1 MDGKEYWRKSLV
13 LRPAEVTETFRI
25 EQDGISGMSRWKGAT
40 KRHPTTR
47 WRSKCVT
54 HNDVV
59 SLENILKLPF
69 VCQNMKPQ
77 ERFDYRENFYGFS
90 SVLSSKIYRL
100 RCKPTLV
107 KNVLDFQCQV
117 YSNFEQ
123 CDSYHVEISDRWNE
137 MFRASRAKKKLTDII
152 SKDNDRQFHNYWTN
166 YLFQRLQVCT

>member
-1 MDGKEYWRKSLV
+1 MGGKEYWRKSLV

-77 ERFDYRENFYGFS
+77 ERFDYHENFYG
-90 SVLSSKIYRL
+90 LSSGFIIKNIHTYTCITCIVYVCIKMQTNLSKKRSGL
-100 RCKPTLV
+100 PMSSLFKLWTMWLISCRNKWSL
-107 KNVLDFQCQV
+107 KWNVL
-117 YSNFEQ
+117 
-123 CDSYHVEISDRWNE
+123 
-137 MFRASRAKKKLTDII
+137 
-152 SKDNDRQFHNYWTN
+152 
-166 YLFQRLQVCT
+166 

>member
-1 MDGKEYWRKSLV
+1 MGGKEYWRKSLV

-25 EQDGISGMSRWKGAT
+25 EQDGISGMSRWKGTT

-77 ERFDYRENFYGFS
+77 ERFDYHENFYGFS
-90 SVLSSKIYRL
+90 SVFLIKNIQIKMQTNLSKKRSGLPMSSLFKLWTMWLISCRNKWSL
-100 RCKPTLV
+100 KW
-107 KNVLDFQCQV
+107 NVLWPHAC
-117 YSNFEQ
+117 
-123 CDSYHVEISDRWNE
+123 
-137 MFRASRAKKKLTDII
+137 RAKKTYRYNFK
-152 SKDNDRQFHNYWTN
+152 R
-166 YLFQRLQVCT
+166 